1 MLSTNAAFS
10 QRWLAWEVT
19 AKKYVLE
26 GYSITDNS
34 AQNILEVY
42 DLRKVLVSY
51 YVKSI
56 IYYTVRSPM
65 LDEWLH
71 NAAIVEALAP
81 NKDKNFVDLDPL
93 FNMHFDQDYD
103 FRATGITRQAK
114 TFHIVLE

>member
-1 MLSTNAAFS
+1 MLSMNAAFS

-56 IYYTVRSPM
+56 IYYTARSPK
-65 LDEWLH
+65 LDEWLL
-71 NAAIVEALAP
+71 NPAIIEALIP
-81 NKDKNFVDLDPL
+81 C
-93 FNMHFDQDYD
+93 
-103 FRATGITRQAK
+103 R
-114 TFHIVLE
+114 

>member
-1 MLSTNAAFS
+1 MLSINAAFS

-56 IYYTVRSPM
+56 IYYTVRSPK
-65 LDEWLH
+65 LDEWLT
-71 NAAIVEALAP
+71 NPAIVEAMASSTA
-81 NKDKNFVDLDPL
+81 DKNFVDLDPL

-103 FRATGITRQAK
+103 FRATGITRQD
-114 TFHIVLE
+114 

>member
-1 MLSTNAAFS
+1 MNTLFKNPKLYTLSVPGHLPNMLSMNAAFS

-56 IYYTVRSPM
+56 IYYTARSPK
-65 LDEWLH
+65 LDEWLL
-71 NAAIVEALAP
+71 NPAIIEALIP
-81 NKDKNFVDLDPL
+81 C
-93 FNMHFDQDYD
+93 
-103 FRATGITRQAK
+103 R
-114 TFHIVLE
+114 